1 MAEAGTIDDKL
12 WSALP
17 EVTGEPVI
25 PTDEQTTKA
34 GEYLAA
40 NWSKAIR

>member
-1 MAEAGTIDDKL
+1 MAEAGTIDEEL
-12 WSALP
+12 WGALP
-17 EVTGEPVI
+17 EVTGDPVI
-25 PTDEQTTKA
+25 PTDDQTVKA